1 MIANVLAVVANANG
15 NYYFENKAEA
25 LIYALIGFLV
35 VFVGIALIILVI
47 WLVGLLMKKT
57 NNLAFLTNRKKKA
70 KQPEQAQEQTSVS
83 QEQNK
88 EVLASADEV
97 SDEVKAAIVA
107 ALMAFYQTEQPQ
119 CEFTVKRIKRL

>member
-1 MIANVLAVVANANG
+1 MIANLMAIVANANG

-35 VFVGIALIILVI
+35 VFVGIVLIILVI

-57 NNLAFLTNRKKKA
+57 NNLAFITQKKKKS
-70 KQPEQAQEQTSVS
+70 KQPQTAQEQTSVS
-83 QEQNK
+83 QEQSKVTDASQN
-88 EVLASADEV
+88 EVP
-97 SDEVKAAIVA
+97 DEVKVAIVS